1 MKIKRFG
8 VVIIGICGLSVGILQ
23 PVAGTMKLSVLGQQ
37 SGKIEE
43 FDRPLRQTT
52 VFRQLVNKQAIQ
64 LWESAL
70 PITEKVRAAEPPIS
84 EFQSFVEYKVADR
97 DRELKMRDGRRIPGG
112 TRGGVKSNGG
122 SCAQNEKSF
131 LALINE
137 RNQWEKT
144 LASHPNFWLYVPRSS
159 SYIKFNLVDNYS
171 EEQIYQTK
179 FNIKSEGGFINFKL
193 PSSAPPLKVAED
205 NLQTYSWVF
214 TLNCGDKEL
223 LVKGVVK
230 RMPANDSLI
239 SELESAETVMDKID
253 IYEKND
259 LWHETITE
267 LGNLRRSNPDDLE
280 VKDRWNSLLQKY
292 EKSLSEGGD
301 LSRSIYNLSEEPIQD
316 CCDLGDV

>member
-1 MKIKRFG
+1 MKIKGFS

>member
-1 MKIKRFG
+1 MKIKVFG

-23 PVAGTMKLSVLGQQ
+23 PVVGAMKLPVLGQT

-43 FDRPLRQTT
+43 FDRPVRQTT
-52 VFRQLVNKQAIQ
+52 VSRQVGNNQAIQ
-64 LWESAL
+64 LWENTLA
-70 PITEKVRAAEPPIS
+70 ITDKFMVAQPPLS
-84 EFQSFVEYKVADR
+84 EFQTFVGYKVADR
-97 DRELKMRDGRRIPGG
+97 DREIKMRDGRRIPGG

-144 LASHPNFWLYVPRSS
+144 LASHPNFWLYVPPSS
-159 SYIKFNLVDNYS
+159 GYIKFNLVDNYS

-179 FNIKSEGGFINFKL
+179 FNIESEGGFINFKL
-193 PSSAPPLKVAED
+193 PPAAPSLEVAED
-205 NLQTYSWVF
+205 DLQTYSWVF

-223 LVKGVVK
+223 LVKGVLK
-230 RMPANDSLI
+230 RVPASDSLM

-267 LGNLRRSNPDDLE
+267 LGNLRRSNPDNLE
-280 VKDRWNSLLQKY
+280 VKDRWNSLL
-292 EKSLSEGGD
+292 EKFGDSLSEGGNF
-301 LSRSIYNLSEEPIQD
+301 SQSSYKWTEEPIQD